1 MSALDQTRTPEP
13 LCPMSTFPSIAGI
26 RLKIERCLSA
36 TFEPFSTRGSL
47 CFRETGFRG
56 QRQMR
61 QNRRRTSDTL
71 SQRPS
76 ACRTPRQFG
85 ANSQP
90 SGNLSKRGTAWWRTQ
105 LQSNPSPLLNS
116 LLTGKSYKS
125 KSARS
130 AHFIGVYYV
139 ANYCRRYPVA
149 DARRQVYSVVHL
161 GVTSHGNGKS
171 KARQLHFS
179 AGRFGEL
186 LRQAPKPYRPHRE
199 EFRHGH
205 SAGSRDYSRAIG
217 NRTQGRLACCAAP
230 YGDDLHTGIR
240 AGLAHWPQWRTDI
253 RHGLSLIHI

>member
-1 MSALDQTRTPEP
+1 MCSSAEDR
-13 LCPMSTFPSIAGI
+13 
-26 RLKIERCLSA
+26 ERV
-36 TFEPFSTRGSL
+36 R
-47 CFRETGFRG
+47 
-56 QRQMR
+56 
-61 QNRRRTSDTL
+61 
-71 SQRPS
+71 
-76 ACRTPRQFG
+76 
-85 ANSQP
+85 
-90 SGNLSKRGTAWWRTQ
+90 
-105 LQSNPSPLLNS
+105 NPSLLPTS

-149 DARRQVYSVVHL
+149 DGRRQVYSVVHL

-230 YGDDLHTGIR
+230 LRNDFGIR
-240 AGLAHWPQWRTDI
+240 TALHNVSHRIANSNKKVLFASLPHNAADATQKLRGLLAQVDA
-253 RHGLSLIHI
+253 RHTASLGY